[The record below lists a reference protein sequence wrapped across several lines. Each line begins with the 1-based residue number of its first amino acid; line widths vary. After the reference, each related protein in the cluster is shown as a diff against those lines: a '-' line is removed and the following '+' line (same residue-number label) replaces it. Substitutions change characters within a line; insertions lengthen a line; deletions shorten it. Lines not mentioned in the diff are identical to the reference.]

1 MTDSTKIMLAG
12 CSAGAAAAAIPTV
25 YGIVKAFSRPLEER
39 DRLSV
44 CGNDFVT
51 ASGKK
56 VFLRGINISDALPV
70 LLDNGLKIDCGAS
83 EIFTALSER
92 FGNYGAEQ
100 LFERYSDGLLSD
112 KDIKYI
118 SRLGANCVRIPLR
131 SELIFKKTA
140 CRGDARFERLDEIVA
155 KCRKNGLYVIFD
167 LHGAYG
173 FQSNDPSC
181 GKADSCRFFDSG
193 KEGFEARNAAV
204 RFWATLA
211 AHYKDEPAVAGYD
224 LINRPLLRV
233 ADWESK
239 LDTLYKFYRRAF
251 KAIRGTGDEHII
263 IMQTPHFVESL
274 PSGGEYV
281 GKNAAFGIYSH
292 FHTTFETDALIKS
305 LKARSNEKIPFI
317 ICKIRSEGNWEH
329 SLSSLSDAG
338 VSWIMGD
345 FKSNG
350 ISSIFSGIST
360 DADIYSD
367 SYAVLG
373 EKLSAAASTA
383 SLTENK
389 ELSSALKAQ
398 FARCYSIEKSE
409 KKEKIKRSVSFKVG
423 MRVRVGV

>member
-25 YGIVKAFSRPLEER
+25 YGIVKAFSKPLEER

-44 CGNDFVT
+44 CSDGFIT

-56 VFLRGINISDALPV
+56 IFLRGINISDTFPV
-70 LLDNGLKIDCGAS
+70 LLDNSLKITCGAS
-83 EIFTALSER
+83 EIFTAFSER
-92 FGNYGAEQ
+92 FGNYGAKQ
-100 LFERYSDGLLSD
+100 LFERYSEGLLSD

-131 SELIFKKTA
+131 SELIFKKPD
-140 CRGDARFERLDEIVA
+140 CRGDAQLERLDAIVA

-173 FQSNDPSC
+173 FQSNDFSC

-204 RFWATLA
+204 RFWTKLS

-224 LINRPLLRV
+224 ILNRPLLRV

-239 LDTLYKFYRRAF
+239 LDTLYRFYRRAF
-251 KAIRGTGDEHII
+251 KAIRGTGDEHIV
-263 IMQTPHFVESL
+263 IMQTPHSVDSL
-274 PSGGEYV
+274 PDSSEYV

-292 FHTTFETDALIKS
+292 FHTTFETEALIKS
-305 LKARSNEKIPFI
+305 LGTESSREIPFI
-317 ICKIRSEGNWEH
+317 ICKLRSDGDWQH
-329 SLSSLSDAG
+329 SLGSLNDAG
-338 VSWIMGD
+338 VSWLMGD

-367 SYAVLG
+367 SYNILG

-383 SLTENK
+383 VLTENK
-389 ELSSALKAQ
+389 EISSALKSQ
-398 FARCYSIEKSE
+398 FAKCCLREKAE

-423 MRVRVGV
+423 MRIRVGA